1 VPTTSNPDAQ
11 RRNPAARPLA
21 VLLVLAL
28 AAASWWLIETGVRV
42 GHLVQWECWGGECS
56 TDDWRAL
63 LPVAGIICNVILAV
77 MLGALARL
85 FGVGLAAVLGTYAA
99 ISGWN
104 TAVAE
109 DGLAAATVATEL
121 RVVGAAFGVAAVL
134 ALLGLLI
141 ELKTT
146 GYGARLLGA
155 QRVRATLTGFG
166 IADAPIGNYTPEQA
180 LEHGFGQATLHF
192 THSGSRHAVKVRVR
206 RVWLDEPVYAV
217 FREMRPENARVV
229 RPWFRSSTAVE
240 KTAPATATG
249 AASTASTA
257 PTSGGSGSIVSELE
271 RLAALRSAGHLTQE
285 EFDRA
290 KGRLLG
296 E

>member
-1 VPTTSNPDAQ
+1 VSTTSQPDAQ
-11 RRNPAARPLA
+11 RRNPAARFFA
-21 VLLVLAL
+21 VLLTLGL
-28 AAASWWLIETGVRV
+28 AAATWWLIETGVRV
-42 GHLVQWECWGGECS
+42 GHLVEWECWGGECS
-56 TDDWRAL
+56 TNDWRAL

-77 MLGALARL
+77 LLGALARL
-85 FGVGLAAVLGTYAA
+85 FGVGLAAMLGTYAA

-166 IADAPIGNYTPEQA
+166 IADAPIGNYTPEKA
-180 LEHGFGQATLHF
+180 LEHGFGQAAMHF
-192 THSGSRHAVKVRVR
+192 THNGSRHAVKVRVR
-206 RVWLDEPVYAV
+206 RQWLDEPVYAV

-290 KGRLLG
+290 KSRLLG